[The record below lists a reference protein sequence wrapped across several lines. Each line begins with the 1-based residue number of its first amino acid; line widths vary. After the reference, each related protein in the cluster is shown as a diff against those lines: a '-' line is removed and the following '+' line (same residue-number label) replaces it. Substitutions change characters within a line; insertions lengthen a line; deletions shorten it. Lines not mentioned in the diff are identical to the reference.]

1 MSVEVIKLRAS
12 EIASYAGMNPY
23 NSVEKAVQNLLG
35 PRFKTN
41 LEKELFYSSKEELSQ
56 VAQKL
61 GLSKDEKKEVILK
74 TMQEKMA
81 PVTSEKLKDE
91 ESKKRTSQLSKE
103 LGLAKKIKEAVE
115 GDVRMRRGNLLEKKE
130 LNKMQSR
137 RGTNIVNRNSCFYTT
152 TIELGEY
159 ESINY
164 TAVVTG
170 KIDGYEEE
178 TGKLI
183 ESKHRRSRL
192 FNEVPI
198 YEKVQCEIYMRMI
211 GVNEC
216 VHCENYNEKSNET
229 VIQKD
234 ELFWNQILENLKT
247 LFLPLY
253 CETKKLVNK

>member
-91 ESKKRTSQLSKE
+91 ESKKRTYQLSK
-103 LGLAKKIKEAVE
+103 
-115 GDVRMRRGNLLEKKE
+115 
-130 LNKMQSR
+130 
-137 RGTNIVNRNSCFYTT
+137 
-152 TIELGEY
+152 
-159 ESINY
+159 
-164 TAVVTG
+164 
-170 KIDGYEEE
+170 
-178 TGKLI
+178 
-183 ESKHRRSRL
+183 
-192 FNEVPI
+192 
-198 YEKVQCEIYMRMI
+198 
-211 GVNEC
+211 
-216 VHCENYNEKSNET
+216 
-229 VIQKD
+229 
-234 ELFWNQILENLKT
+234 
-247 LFLPLY
+247 
-253 CETKKLVNK
+253 